1 MTEMGGTEEFECW
14 MEREKIYLHKPGEP
28 PENDMPIDINN
39 DGTLETPFGEIKKKG
54 N

>member
-1 MTEMGGTEEFECW
+1 MGGTEEFECW
-14 MEREKIYLHKPGEP
+14 MDREKIYLHKSGESTD
-28 PENDMPIDINN
+28 NDIPIDINN

>member
-1 MTEMGGTEEFECW
+1 MKSLGDPEELECW
-14 MEREKIYLHKPGEP
+14 MDRERIYLHKPGESTDA
-28 PENDMPIDINN
+28 DMPIDINN